1 VLVIQKFLKSQL
13 LVASGYMA
21 MNLGNY
27 LTAIIAGRV
36 LPSLTFSAYIGLS
49 SLISIFTTITG
60 MSQNV
65 ISHQVSRDMKLNPI
79 EASQSI
85 NIVSSKISSVLIL
98 VSVIWMLSVPF
109 INQSFGG
116 GLLLPLAFS
125 TFIVWLATLLPA
137 LVGVANGLLR
147 FGSVSLAF
155 LVGGLSRPLIF
166 LIIIQ
171 FSDSLLAPI
180 ISLNLSL
187 LLTCSMVFFLM
198 PNRSSIRR
206 HAFSPRLFSIS
217 IERIATVLMILSG
230 AILSYSDTIISRLNL
245 SESDSASFAASA
257 ILTNITLY
265 GGLIIIAV
273 LIPTIAKHFDES
285 NERILL
291 ARWSIALVTIFGCF
305 YSVALYFYGEIILSF
320 SLGSKFEVGGTF
332 IAFYNMAFTV
342 VALVVLTVN
351 FAISTVVKIS
361 ISVSFALT
369 SVAYV
374 IGVFYFGSSMYRIVL
389 GTGLASIVLLVIS
402 LGVHDSIFRTALRPL
417 NSHR

>member
-1 VLVIQKFLKSQL
+1 MLVIQKFLKSQL

>member
-1 VLVIQKFLKSQL
+1 
-13 LVASGYMA
+13 
-21 MNLGNY
+21 
-27 LTAIIAGRV
+27 
-36 LPSLTFSAYIGLS
+36 
-49 SLISIFTTITG
+49 
-60 MSQNV
+60 
-65 ISHQVSRDMKLNPI
+65 
-79 EASQSI
+79 
-85 NIVSSKISSVLIL
+85 
-98 VSVIWMLSVPF
+98 
-109 INQSFGG
+109 
-116 GLLLPLAFS
+116 
-125 TFIVWLATLLPA
+125 
-137 LVGVANGLLR
+137 
-147 FGSVSLAF
+147 
-155 LVGGLSRPLIF
+155 
-166 LIIIQ
+166 
-171 FSDSLLAPI
+171 
-180 ISLNLSL
+180 
-187 LLTCSMVFFLM
+187 MVFFLM